1 VPYVALTQCWYTREH
16 RPTSER
22 YHESD
27 GSTFSICRHCGRRI
41 VTWGKHRWSIADG
54 LDVSRLAETVAG
66 RFLTVLDKADD
77 LVVRRFT
84 VSHLPDEPAIEAFKA
99 ELRERY
105 AIDEQGSDLTLI
117 DSAEVKPARRMRKA
131 NPVSGLQPPGPEAQD
146 TPRTA

>member
-1 VPYVALTQCWYTREH
+1 MAYEALTQCWFTREH
-16 RPTSER
+16 RPTAQR

-54 LDVSRLAETVAG
+54 LDISRLAETAAG

-84 VSHLPDEPAIEAFKA
+84 VNHLADEPAIEAFKA
-99 ELRERY
+99 ELRTRY
-105 AIDEQGSDLTLI
+105 EMDEPGSYLTLV
-117 DSAEVKPARRMRKA
+117 DSAEQKPARRTRKS
-131 NPVSGLQPPGPEAQD
+131 SGSTALPAPD
-146 TPRTA
+146 IPRTA

>member
-1 VPYVALTQCWYTREH
+1 VPYEALTQCWFTREH
-16 RPTSER
+16 KPTALR
-22 YHESD
+22 HHEED

-54 LDVSRLAETVAG
+54 LDISRLAETTNG
-66 RFLTVLDKADD
+66 RFLTVLDSADE

-84 VSHLPDEPAIEAFKA
+84 LDHLADEEAIEAFKL

-105 AIDEQGSDLTLI
+105 AMDEPGSDLTLL
-117 DSAEVKPARRMRKA
+117 DSAQTLPVRRGKKATQAPAFRA
-131 NPVSGLQPPGPEAQD
+131 PD